1 MAGIDEERKQDR
13 AARIMRRAQN
23 YINGDISLDTFA
35 MLEQLDNEDEP
46 DIVEALAKERE
57 KKEAEAERAE
67 RMTEANKL
75 REMYEAEKEEKAE
88 QEPPKKATP
97 KKREPAVPD
106 LVNMTRAEFS
116 ALPLYEQNE
125 LYKIAPERVR
135 EILSSDRPAYMDIIA
150 PKPQPRSFKG
160 TTVEDFKKMTLQEM
174 QELYNADP
182 ALYNKLAGRL
192 DDHKTESKPAGDT
205 MSVIIDDAGI

>member
-1 MAGIDEERKQDR
+1 MAEIDSKRKEER
-13 AARIMRRAQN
+13 AARINRRAQN
-23 YINGDISLDTFA
+23 YINGDISLDTFI
-35 MLEQLDNEDEP
+35 MLEQLDNEDEA

-67 RMTEANKL
+67 RRKEADKL
-75 REMYEAEKEEKAE
+75 RDLAAKDKAETE
-88 QEPPKKATP
+88 QEPKPATP

-106 LVNMTRAEFS
+106 LVNMTKAEFS
-116 ALPLYEQNE
+116 KLSLYEQNE
-125 LYKIAPERVR
+125 YYKIAPDRVR
-135 EILSSDRPAYMDIIA
+135 EILSSDRPAYMDIIN

-205 MSVIIDDAGI
+205 MSVIINDAGI

>member
-1 MAGIDEERKQDR
+1 MAEIDSKRKEER
-13 AARIMRRAQN
+13 AARINRRAQN
-23 YINGDISLDTFA
+23 YINGDISLDTFI
-35 MLEQLDNEDEP
+35 MLEQLDNEDEA

-67 RMTEANKL
+67 RRKEADKL
-75 REMYEAEKEEKAE
+75 RTLQEQDEAETK
-88 QEPPKKATP
+88 QEPKQAAP

-106 LVNMTRAEFS
+106 LVNMTKAEFD
-116 ALPLYEQNE
+116 ALPLQEQNE
-125 LYKIAPERVR
+125 LYKLAPARVR
-135 EILSSDRPAYMDIIA
+135 EIMNSRPAYMDIID
-150 PKPQPRSFKG
+150 PKPPAKDYRGITLEQ
-160 TTVEDFKKMTLQEM
+160 FKKMTLNEM

-205 MSVIIDDAGI
+205 ISVIIDDAGI